1 MVESLEWS
9 IIEIVLLFWNKRGR
23 FDVFGGFDYES
34 RGMREGRKRNQTK
47 MPNLSNW
54 QWVVRKSYFWNRV
67 WPPAA
72 NTKKVKNDSP
82 PLTTHHIQYNFT
94 TSTSSNTL
102 LSNQTYICGSESRC
116 RRYQCH
122 GLGRKGS

>member
-54 QWVVRKSYFWNRV
+54 QLVV
-67 WPPAA
+67 
-72 NTKKVKNDSP
+72 
-82 PLTTHHIQYNFT
+82 
-94 TSTSSNTL
+94 SS
-102 LSNQTYICGSESRC
+102 QCGSESRC